1 MGGANEA
8 IRDLEKKMKDL
19 NSLIYI
25 SRETK
30 AMHDM
35 INSLNG
41 EITEMSGD
49 LHTNENSISGL
60 LNILFTQLNEAHET
74 V

>member
-1 MGGANEA
+1 MLGSANEA

-35 INSLNG
+35 INFL
-41 EITEMSGD
+41 
-49 LHTNENSISGL
+49 
-60 LNILFTQLNEAHET
+60 
-74 V
+74 

>member
-1 MGGANEA
+1 M
-8 IRDLEKKMKDL
+8 KMKDL
-19 NSLIYI
+19 NTLIHI

-30 AMHDM
+30 AMQDM

-49 LHTNENSISGL
+49 LHINDNSI
-60 LNILFTQLNEAHET
+60 
-74 V
+74 